1 MSGLASKLRTYRS
14 LMRYYRR
21 NERFAEHDF
30 ANVFLRIRR
39 DLEKYGDVPLERARL
54 LEVGCGQHFS
64 ATLLFHSSGADVV
77 GIDTSV
83 SAPKLTVRTFA
94 RMVRENGAE
103 RAAKTLVRRALFDR
117 PYYRVLEREFG
128 RPLRFDGLDLRTMS
142 ATDLSFPDGEFDY
155 VFSNAVFEH
164 IEDVDVAVREIARVL
179 SPGGL
184 AWIGVH
190 LFPSMSGG
198 HCLDWAYP
206 EEMPSASVPP
216 WDHLRDNR
224 FPSHVYLNRLRE
236 ADYLAVFEQHLE
248 VEAVI
253 PQYEGKAFLT
263 PEIRGQLGDY
273 SDDDLL
279 KRELTLIVRRPNAK
293 TNGAATAHATG
304 ATGTTG
310 TRSPAAGAAGG
321 SRRQGVTTDC

>member
-1 MSGLASKLRTYRS
+1 
-14 LMRYYRR
+14 MRYYRR

-117 PYYRVLEREFG
+117 PYYRVLEREFN

-216 WDHLRDNR
+216 WDHLRDKVSEPR
-224 FPSHVYLNRLRE
+224 LSHPAPRGGLSRRLRTAPRSGGRHPAVRGKGVSDTRDSRAARRLQRRRPAE
-236 ADYLAVFEQHLE
+236 AGADPDRP
-248 VEAVI
+248 EA
-253 PQYEGKAFLT
+253 
-263 PEIRGQLGDY
+263 
-273 SDDDLL
+273 
-279 KRELTLIVRRPNAK
+279 KREDEWGRHCARNGRHGNDRNPVARRRRSRRV
-293 TNGAATAHATG
+293 AATGRNH
-304 ATGTTG
+304 
-310 TRSPAAGAAGG
+310 GG
-321 SRRQGVTTDC
+321 LLAL